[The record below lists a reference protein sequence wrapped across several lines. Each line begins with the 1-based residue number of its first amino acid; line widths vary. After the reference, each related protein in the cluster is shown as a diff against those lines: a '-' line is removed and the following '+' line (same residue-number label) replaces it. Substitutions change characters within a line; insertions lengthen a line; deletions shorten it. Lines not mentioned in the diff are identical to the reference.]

1 MTRDAKLHTGRLAL
15 FSAPCLP
22 LSGLDLPLNAYLPA
36 YYSEHIGVA
45 YATVGLAFMLVSLL
59 DMAFDPFIG
68 GFMDRTRTRYGRFK
82 PWLLLG
88 APALALGVY
97 LLFMAKPGA
106 SGWHLW
112 LSLAIVYCGFS
123 ICQLSHVSWAS
134 LLSTDYDERSRIY
147 TWWQGANTLG
157 ALVIVLLPVLLEN
170 ALGYGHDVG
179 VRSMGVF
186 IIALV
191 PLCMCLPALMIEE
204 PAPPLHRNDAPAL
217 KDYFQA
223 LQSSAT
229 LRTVLTALS
238 MSTATAVTAALF
250 FVFISHAKGLST
262 GDASALIFFYLVAAL
277 LGAPIWAHVATRF
290 GKHNALI
297 VATLA
302 YIATQ
307 ALIALAIPG
316 TFWAMAIGTFV
327 AGLPGAAS
335 GILVRAMIADVAD
348 EDRLRT
354 GIDSTGM
361 LFGLVTAMNKMGN
374 ALAVGIA
381 FISLDLLKFQPE
393 GGGTSPI
400 ALYCLYLGLPCLIAV
415 IGIAMLWN
423 YPLTAAKHAEIRR
436 LLASRDRLGLD
447 NAPIQSN
454 AAPPN
459 APHVGIAGE
468 AMSSGG

>member
-1 MTRDAKLHTGRLAL
+1 
-15 FSAPCLP
+15 
-22 LSGLDLPLNAYLPA
+22 
-36 YYSEHIGVA
+36 
-45 YATVGLAFMLVSLL
+45 
-59 DMAFDPFIG
+59 
-68 GFMDRTRTRYGRFK
+68 
-82 PWLLLG
+82 
-88 APALALGVY
+88 
-97 LLFMAKPGA
+97 
-106 SGWHLW
+106 
-112 LSLAIVYCGFS
+112 
-123 ICQLSHVSWAS
+123 
-134 LLSTDYDERSRIY
+134 
-147 TWWQGANTLG
+147 
-157 ALVIVLLPVLLEN
+157 
-170 ALGYGHDVG
+170 
-179 VRSMGVF
+179 
-186 IIALV
+186 
-191 PLCMCLPALMIEE
+191 MIEE